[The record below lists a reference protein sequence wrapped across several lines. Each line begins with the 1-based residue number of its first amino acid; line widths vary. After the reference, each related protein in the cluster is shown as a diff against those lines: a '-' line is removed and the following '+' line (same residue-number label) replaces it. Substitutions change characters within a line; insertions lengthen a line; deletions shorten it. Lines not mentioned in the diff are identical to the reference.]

1 MKRAYLFIAV
11 LGALSSCK
19 PEPESYLDYLD
30 PQEHLSGGEA
40 SIYDASPLAFSRP
53 IPGLDN
59 EDELLF
65 EVGDSFFNQNW
76 VVAPASTTARDGLGP
91 MFNSRSC
98 SGCHFKDGRGR
109 PPEYMGELQHGLL
122 IRLSVAGT
130 GLHGEPVPHSAYGGQ
145 LQDQAI
151 SNVIPEG
158 SFAINYTEVPGQFS
172 DGTSYSLRRPDYQ
185 LDFTGYGGASGV
197 MFSPRVANQMIGLGL
212 LEALS
217 ESTILERSDEM
228 DSDGDGISG
237 RPNYVWDKVS
247 QSIALGRFGWKAN
260 EPSLLQQSAGAF
272 LGDMGI
278 TSFVNPVENCTSPQ
292 LDCQNAPN
300 GGSPEIEQDDMLKME
315 LYVSSLAVPT
325 RRNHDAEN
333 VLRGKELFFNIG
345 CESCHRSKMVT
356 GNHPKVSALSG
367 QTIFPYTDMLL
378 HDMGDDLADNR
389 PDFNATGNEWRT
401 PPLWGIGLFQ
411 TVNNH
416 TYYLHDGRAR
426 NLTEAILW
434 HGGEAESAKNKFK
447 ELTVQ
452 QRADMIDFLNSL

>member
-1 MKRAYLFIAV
+1 M

-30 PQEHLSGGEA
+30 PQEQLSGGEGINFTMLRLWRFPDRFPVWIMRMNCCLRLA
-40 SIYDASPLAFSRP
+40 IRFSIRT
-53 IPGLDN
+53 GLQH
-59 EDELLF
+59 LQ
-65 EVGDSFFNQNW
+65 G
-76 VVAPASTTARDGLGP
+76 TTARDGLGP
-91 MFNSRSC
+91 MFNARAC

-109 PPEYMGELQHGLL
+109 PPEYMGEVSHGLL
-122 IRLSVAGT
+122 IRLSVSGM
-130 GLHGEPVPHSAYGGQ
+130 GPHGEPVPHDVYGGQ

-151 SNVIPEG
+151 SNVTPEG

-172 DGTSYSLRRPDYQ
+172 DGTSYSLRRPEYQ

-217 ESTILERSDEM
+217 ESTILERSDPM

-292 LDCQNAPN
+292 LDC
-300 GGSPEIEQDDMLKME
+300 PECAK
-315 LYVSSLAVPT
+315 
-325 RRNHDAEN
+325 RR
-333 VLRGKELFFNIG
+333 F
-345 CESCHRSKMVT
+345 
-356 GNHPKVSALSG
+356 
-367 QTIFPYTDMLL
+367 
-378 HDMGDDLADNR
+378 
-389 PDFNATGNEWRT
+389 
-401 PPLWGIGLFQ
+401 
-411 TVNNH
+411 
-416 TYYLHDGRAR
+416 AR
-426 NLTEAILW
+426 N
-434 HGGEAESAKNKFK
+434 
-447 ELTVQ
+447 
-452 QRADMIDFLNSL
+452 